1 MKDSAELRELV
12 YFTCY
17 PADRFTDAEI
27 VLMARLALHDQRPAV
42 KVRATEMFKAAML
55 GLWHEDPTRYNR
67 VGLLA
72 LKVF

>member
-17 PADRFTDAEI
+17 PADR
-27 VLMARLALHDQRPAV
+27 

-55 GLWHEDPTRYNR
+55 GLWHDDPIRYNR

-72 LKVF
+72 LKAF